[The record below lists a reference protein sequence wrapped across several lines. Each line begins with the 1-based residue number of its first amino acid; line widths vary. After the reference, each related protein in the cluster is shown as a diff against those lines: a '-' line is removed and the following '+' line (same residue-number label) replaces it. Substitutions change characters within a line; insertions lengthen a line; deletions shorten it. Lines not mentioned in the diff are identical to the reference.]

1 MTQDDNTLVNSAICV
16 SDIGRFVMS
25 AQAGRSFGTRSVRP
39 WSRIPPLAGRE
50 ELPQRHQL
58 DYTICWP
65 VLRSVNCTAAPNA
78 NLQLQAD
85 DATDASLSGGGMRSV
100 GTTEASKLLPQNRV
114 RR

>member
-1 MTQDDNTLVNSAICV
+1 MTFCHECE
-16 SDIGRFVMS
+16 
-25 AQAGRSFGTRSVRP
+25 AGRSFGTRSVRP

-50 ELPQRHQL
+50 ELPQRHQF

-85 DATDASLSGGGMRSV
+85 DATDRTSSWAKLQSV
-100 GTTEASKLLPQNRV
+100 CGTADTFLNS
-114 RR
+114 